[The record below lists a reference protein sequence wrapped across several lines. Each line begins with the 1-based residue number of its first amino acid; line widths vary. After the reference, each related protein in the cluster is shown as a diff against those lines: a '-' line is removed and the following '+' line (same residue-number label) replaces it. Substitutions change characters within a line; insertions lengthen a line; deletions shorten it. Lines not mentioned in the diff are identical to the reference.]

1 MRVKI
6 PKEKKKMELSTQP
19 KEKNATNNDTRLF

>member
-6 PKEKKKMELSTQP
+6 PKEKKMELSTQP
-19 KEKNATNNDTRLF
+19 KEKNANNNDTRLF